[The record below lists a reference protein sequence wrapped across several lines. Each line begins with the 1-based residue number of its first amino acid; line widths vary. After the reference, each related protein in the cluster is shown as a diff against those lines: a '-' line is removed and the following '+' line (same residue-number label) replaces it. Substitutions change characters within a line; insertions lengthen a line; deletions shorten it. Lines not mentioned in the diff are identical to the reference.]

1 MTVTVLLNRPTL
13 LTDAADLQAF
23 QQKIAELKSPGG
35 ARHTDAAA
43 AAAAG
48 GGGGGGG
55 AVGSRHQQVAGG
67 ELTVVV

>member
-1 MTVTVLLNRPTL
+1 L

-43 AAAAG
+43 AAAAAG

>member
-1 MTVTVLLNRPTL
+1 MTVTVLLNWPTL

-48 GGGGGGG
+48 DGGGGG

>member
-1 MTVTVLLNRPTL
+1 MTVTVLLSRPTL

-43 AAAAG
+43 AAAAA
-48 GGGGGGG
+48 GGGGGG

>member
-1 MTVTVLLNRPTL
+1 MTVTVLLSRPTL

-48 GGGGGGG
+48 GGGGGG

>member
-43 AAAAG
+43 AAAG

>member
-48 GGGGGGG
+48 DGGGGG

>member
-13 LTDAADLQAF
+13 LTYAADLQAF

-48 GGGGGGG
+48 DGGGGG

>member
-48 GGGGGGG
+48 GGGGGG